1 MFKSKFS
8 KVCALILA
16 FGISFSTCSMS
27 YADSTVI
34 GKPNSIHEEY
44 NRDGSL
50 KQRRQFGKNGQAEKD
65 VDYSHGGIGHKFPHV
80 HDWNWKDGKPNRD
93 NSRKPKE
100 GELQEM
106 EEKAKEVAKGITV
119 GTALGTALYFI
130 VSEGSRV
137 VFPPRNLIPIL

>member
-65 VDYSHGGIGHKFPHV
+65 VDYSHGGMGHKFPHV
-80 HDWNWKDGKPNRD
+80 HDWNWKDGKVY
-93 NSRKPKE
+93 E
-100 GELQEM
+100 GTSSYSSD
-106 EEKAKEVAKGITV
+106 V
-119 GTALGTALYFI
+119 LYTISANVNIAEFI
-130 VSEGSRV
+130 AIWHV
-137 VFPPRNLIPIL
+137 VNYVY